1 MVRGWKGMTLS
12 VSSIPL
18 FHVRKFV
25 KVRRRRVSNE
35 ELRHESCGRE
45 PNPEL
50 VDEQSIKK
58 LETEDVE
65 LTKKGKRW
73 KKKWDEWTR
82 RRLSCD

>member
-1 MVRGWKGMTLS
+1 MKSS
-12 VSSIPL
+12 VMEAAAG
-18 FHVRKFV
+18 
-25 KVRRRRVSNE
+25 N
-35 ELRHESCGRE
+35 